1 MFSSLYQQGTRS
13 NCIESNSKGYILKWT
28 INRRADLSTRAE
40 NQTADKIISFTVS
53 ILLKWKRKRKPP
65 SGFYQART
73 AVIRLCST
81 LNLTPW
87 NRVLEIFHRPTFIGK
102 ARFQLQGVMSLPPTT
117 IGKELPEIVRLW
129 RFSSEA
135 HRKVA
140 VIMYDKKSRKE
151 GTEEEGVF
159 GARSR
164 VLMLSRESSCNK
176 QTNSW
181 LVICAS
187 TVLEGS

>member
-1 MFSSLYQQGTRS
+1 MEEETKTTVRILSGK
-13 NCIESNSKGYILKWT
+13 NCCHSPLLNIKFNTVKP
-28 INRRADLSTRAE
+28 STWDFP
-40 NQTADKIISFTVS
+40 Q
-53 ILLKWKRKRKPP
+53 L
-65 SGFYQART
+65 
-73 AVIRLCST
+73 
-81 LNLTPW
+81 
-87 NRVLEIFHRPTFIGK
+87 PTFIGK

-187 TVLEGS
+187 RSRGKLVNYMSSLRSGYIDPIHDLGKLHLALKHTCSWTLGFDLRIPMNWIKVIDI

>member
-1 MFSSLYQQGTRS
+1 
-13 NCIESNSKGYILKWT
+13 
-28 INRRADLSTRAE
+28 
-40 NQTADKIISFTVS
+40 
-53 ILLKWKRKRKPP
+53 
-65 SGFYQART
+65 
-73 AVIRLCST
+73 
-81 LNLTPW
+81 
-87 NRVLEIFHRPTFIGK
+87 
-102 ARFQLQGVMSLPPTT
+102 MSLPPTT
-117 IGKELPEIVRLW
+117 IGKELPEIARLW

-187 TVLEGS
+187 RSRGKLVNYMSSLRSGYIDPIHDLGKLHLA